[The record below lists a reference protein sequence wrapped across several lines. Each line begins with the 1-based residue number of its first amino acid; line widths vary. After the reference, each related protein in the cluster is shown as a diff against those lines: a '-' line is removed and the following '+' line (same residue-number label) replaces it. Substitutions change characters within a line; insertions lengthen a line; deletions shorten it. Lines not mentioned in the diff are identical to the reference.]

1 MTSWHVYLLLND
13 AGTRTYVGATVDP
26 DRRLRQHNR
35 EIVGGARA
43 TAGDHWRRVCL
54 ISGFPDERAAL
65 QLEWMWKHLTRKGGR
80 AGDPV
85 ERRRAALAAMLASG
99 RSSSGST
106 PFAEWP
112 GGTGPQVEYQ
122 GEGMSAPSETVLQ
135 VSIVQG
141 DKTSTTDEPPQD
153 FQKTPPQ

>member
-65 QLEWMWKHLTRKGGR
+65 QLEWMWKHLTRKGARG
-80 AGDPV
+80 GPM

-112 GGTGPQVEYQ
+112 GGMGPQVEYQ
-122 GEGMSAPSETVLQ
+122 ESNMSALSGTVLQ
-135 VSIVQG
+135 VSIVQD
-141 DKTSTTDEPPQD
+141 DKTSTTDELPQD
-153 FQKTPPQ
+153 SENKMIL

>member
-1 MTSWHVYLLLND
+1 MSAWHVYLLLND

-26 DRRLRQHNR
+26 DRRLRQHNK

-80 AGDPV
+80 GEPLQ
-85 ERRRAALAAMLASG
+85 RRRAALAAMLASG
-99 RSSSGST
+99 KSSSSSI
-106 PFAEWP
+106 PFATWP
-112 GGTGPQVEYQ
+112 NGTGPQVEYQ
-122 GEGMSAPSETVLQ
+122 ESNMSVQSVIVPSVLTATVH
-135 VSIVQG
+135 
-141 DKTSTTDEPPQD
+141 KTSTTDEPQLD
-153 FQKTPPQ
+153 SENKMTL